1 MSVRPLG
8 VWAAAAAG
16 VVALAS
22 ASAHASLFSF
32 ASDTN
37 TGPTFVGTAGGV
49 GGTAGAFDIRDSGP
63 SNQFQLVIDDNNGPA
78 PSAALGVRFEA
89 NMRAQWVATTPI
101 AGPTVLHSYSVIN
114 GPLGAFAFR
123 FSDLTTGE
131 TLLSASLDGGTQGVF
146 SVVGTNSSWS
156 SAGAIRAS
164 DSFAA
169 VTWTA
174 TQALVNKL
182 IGLGVNPE
190 TYGIRAGA
198 SIGPDD
204 FGFDL
209 TALVTDAGGGV
220 AINQNTHAP
229 TTGWHSEGSFSGSAV
244 SGIPSPGS
252 VVLMGMC
259 GLLSIQRRRR
269 TA

>member
-8 VWAAAAAG
+8 ALAAFAAG
-16 VVALAS
+16 VVVLAS
-22 ASAHASLFSF
+22 SSAHASLFSF

-37 TGPTFVGTAGGV
+37 TGPTFVGTAGGA
-49 GGTAGAFDIRDSGP
+49 GGTASAFDIRDSGP
-63 SNQFQLVIDDNNGPA
+63 ANTFQLVIDDNNGPA
-78 PSAALGVRFEA
+78 PSASVGVRFEA
-89 NMRAQWVATTPI
+89 NMRAQWVASTPI
-101 AGPTVLHSYSVIN
+101 AGPTVLHSYSVVN
-114 GPLGAFAFR
+114 GPLGSFAFR
-123 FSDLTTGE
+123 FKDLVSGE
-131 TLLSASLDGGTQGVF
+131 TLLTASLDGGTQGVF

-164 DSFAA
+164 DSFAT

-190 TYGIRAGA
+190 TYGIRAGS

-204 FGFDL
+204 FAFDL
-209 TALVTDAGGGV
+209 TALVTEAGGSV
-220 AINQNTHAP
+220 AINPNTHAP
-229 TTGWHSEGSFSGSAV
+229 TTGWRSEGSFSGSAV
-244 SGIPSPGS
+244 NGVPSPGS
-252 VVLMGMC
+252 LALLGIG
-259 GLLSIQRRRR
+259 GLIATRRRR